1 MSVLMLRSV
10 SRLIFLFVS
19 TIVVLSQPL
28 PPLAEIKAK
37 AERGDPSSQT
47 KLADAYAAKFDFE
60 NARQWYEKAATQN
73 DRDAQYRLGYFY
85 LTGKPAMNGAKGID
99 KDPKLS
105 FFWFRKS
112 AYQGDGYAQ
121 RQLGLAY
128 REGQGVNQDKIEAY
142 KWFSLAMKAGEPT
155 AKEYLERLI
164 LEFTTQQV
172 QEGERGAQSFVKT
185 INPPDLTP
193 ARLPSAPAP
202 PAPPPQKSPFD
213 FIWVQNILVS
223 GTNRMAIV
231 NDQLLYPG
239 STVEIVLDGKKE
251 KVRCLKLD
259 DHKATLMIQ
268 NQRREIPVS
277 KTIFR

>member
-1 MSVLMLRSV
+1 MLHQFY
-10 SRLIFLFVS
+10 RLLLLFVS
-19 TIVVLSQPL
+19 LIVALSQPL

-47 KLADAYAAKFDFE
+47 KLADAYAAKFDFD

-85 LTGKPAMNGAKGID
+85 LTGKPAMSGTKGVD
-99 KDPKLS
+99 KDLKLS

-112 AYQGDGYAQ
+112 AYQGDAYAQ
-121 RQLGLAY
+121 GQLGLAY
-128 REGQGVNQDKIEAY
+128 REGRGVSQDKIEAY
-142 KWFSLAMKAGEPT
+142 KWFSLAMKAGELT
-155 AKEYLERLI
+155 AKQYLESLI

-172 QEGERGAQSFVKT
+172 QEGERRAQSFVKT

-193 ARLPSAPAP
+193 APLPSAPRP
-202 PAPPPQKSPFD
+202 PAPPPQKNPFD

-231 NDQLLYPG
+231 NNQLLYPG

-259 DHKATLMIQ
+259 DNKATLTIQ
-268 NQRREIPVS
+268 NQRKEIPV
-277 KTIFR
+277 TQPVFRPTP